1 MFHRRNKTA
10 LSGRIRE
17 FFWPRS
23 GWNRSTKYVFHRV
36 ARLRGSP
43 HSIAAGFACGAAMSF
58 TPFVGLHFVL
68 SAILAWFIR
77 ANIIASAIGTAVGNP
92 WTFPFIWVWVYNLG
106 QWMGASIPVGAAPE
120 PDFVGI
126 FGAILKASLSLDF
139 TFLFDTAWPVFWP
152 MFVGGVPTAVL
163 VWLAFYM
170 PMKPLIA
177 GYQNRR
183 ILRRRP
189 GKAAA
194 KENIE

>member
-1 MFHRRNKTA
+1 MFHRRRKSA

-23 GWNRSTKYVFHRV
+23 GWNRSTRYVFHRV

-43 HSIAAGFACGAAMSF
+43 YSIAAGFACGAALSF

-68 SAILAWFIR
+68 AAILAWFIR

-92 WTFPFIWVWVYNLG
+92 WTFPFIWIWIYNLG
-106 QWMGASIPVGAAPE
+106 QWMGAGIPVEAAPK
-120 PDFVGI
+120 PDFSGI
-126 FGAILKASLSLDF
+126 FGAILKALLSLDF
-139 TFLFDTAWPVFWP
+139 TYLFETAWPVFWP

-163 VWLAFYM
+163 VWLVFYLPVKAM
-170 PMKPLIA
+170 VA

-183 ILRRRP
+183 FLRRRP
-189 GKAAA
+189 RKATAEE
-194 KENIE
+194 KME